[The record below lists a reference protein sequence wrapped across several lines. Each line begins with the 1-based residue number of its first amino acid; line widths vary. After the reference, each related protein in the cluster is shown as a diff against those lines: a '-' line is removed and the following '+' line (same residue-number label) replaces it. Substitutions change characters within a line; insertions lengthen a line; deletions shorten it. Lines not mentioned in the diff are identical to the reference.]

1 MSNLLVRRY
10 DNKRSHHHHPRDPR
24 SIQNPHLL
32 LIVSLLK
39 LNNFPTM
46 KSFAECPPLFLA
58 LLLLALPQNEYTF
71 VHTHFVFT
79 ELLSKGNNDQD
90 VHIFFRNP

>member
-1 MSNLLVRRY
+1 MIAK
-10 DNKRSHHHHPRDPR
+10 DHITIIHAIHDPYR
-24 SIQNPHLL
+24 IHIYYNIL
-32 LIVSLLK
+32 SLLK

-71 VHTHFVFT
+71 VEAHFIFT
-79 ELLSKGNNDQD
+79 KLVSKGNNDQD
-90 VHIFFRNP
+90 VHVFFQNL